1 MYGPPGNGK
10 TISIKAIMKGAIDK
24 GYSPLYVKSFKS
36 NRYAPRRF
44 RPFLLLI
51 STVNRLGRRGGRHL
65 PGLRKGQ
72 DRGALRRDP

>member
-36 NRYAPRRF
+36 KGYAPRTHRYF
-44 RPFLLLI
+44 RLLT
-51 STVNRLGRRGGRHL
+51 SMTNRLDGRGVCDG

-72 DRGALRRDP
+72 GRGALRLDP